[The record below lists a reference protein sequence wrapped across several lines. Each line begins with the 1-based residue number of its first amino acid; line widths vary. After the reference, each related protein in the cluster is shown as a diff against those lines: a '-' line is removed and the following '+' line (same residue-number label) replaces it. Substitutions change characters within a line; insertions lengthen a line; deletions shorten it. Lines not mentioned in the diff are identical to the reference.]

1 MAGRHNSGPAVS
13 VGTDPQLIGAA
24 DLLGWQGHL
33 VSDVTLLGTVT
44 SMVVTF
50 DHQAHARRQETG
62 AAQPVLDADT
72 LAMWEWPQAQG
83 DFPPSVTSVVGVLAN
98 HGQAVTARVSTARKW
113 RGFGA
118 SAILLPARKPF
129 SRQQQLECAYSG
141 IAVLTQVRGHVELLH
156 HGNPERLPSAR
167 RSVADRWVEEH
178 LYGMLLARME
188 SADALLPGHSR

>member
-1 MAGRHNSGPAVS
+1 MAGRHHSAPAVS
-13 VGTDPQLIGAA
+13 VSTDPQLTMAA
-24 DLLGWQGHL
+24 DVLGWQGHL

-44 SMVVTF
+44 SMVVSF
-50 DHQAHARRQETG
+50 DHQAHARRLETG

-113 RGFGA
+113 RGFSA
-118 SAILLPARKPF
+118 SAILLPARKAF

-141 IAVLTQVRGHVELLH
+141 IAVLAPARGHVELLH
-156 HGNPERLPSAR
+156 HGNPDRLPSSR

-188 SADALLPGHSR
+188 SADALLPGHGR

>member
-1 MAGRHNSGPAVS
+1 MAGQLYNGPVAS
-13 VGTDPQLIGAA
+13 MGADPQVIQAA

-33 VSDVTLLGTVT
+33 VTDVTLLGTVT

-50 DHQAHARRQETG
+50 DHQAHARRQEAG

-83 DFPPSVTSVVGVLAN
+83 NLPPSATSVVGVLAD
-98 HGQAVTARVSTARKW
+98 HGKAVTARVSTARKW
-113 RGFGA
+113 RSFSA
-118 SAILLPARKPF
+118 SAILLPARKAF

-156 HGNPERLPSAR
+156 HGHPERLPSAR

-188 SADALLPGHSR
+188 SADAFLPGHSR